1 MTTELISYLTKEKFL
16 NLAIES
22 VTETYELYNYDVRFY
37 GSINDDFAIGLNNLK
52 LPETFELRVALYE
65 DGTLGMV
72 NGNCTFFDPVAYHE
86 LVVYLEIGQLERN
99 TLVAMVKETLA
110 KFDTAKLSLEVDTSS
125 ISDDDIKE
133 NFTGVCVELVN
144 VKMTLDSGKRRNFF

>member
-1 MTTELISYLTKEKFL
+1 MATELISYLTKEKFL

-37 GSINDDFAIGLNNLK
+37 GSINDDFAMNFNNLK
-52 LPETFELRVALYE
+52 LPETFEVRVALYE

-72 NGNCTFFDPVAYHE
+72 NGNCTFFDPVAFHE

-99 TLVAMVKETLA
+99 TLVTMVKETLA
-110 KFDTAKLSLEVDTSS
+110 NFDTAKLSLEVDTSNLNNS
-125 ISDDDIKE
+125 GMEE

-144 VKMTLDSGKRRNFF
+144 IKMTLDSGKRRNFF

>member
-1 MTTELISYLTKEKFL
+1 METNWDLLIE
-16 NLAIES
+16 NH
-22 VTETYELYNYDVRFY
+22 
-37 GSINDDFAIGLNNLK
+37 
-52 LPETFELRVALYE
+52 
-65 DGTLGMV
+65 
-72 NGNCTFFDPVAYHE
+72 FDK
-86 LVVYLEIGQLERN
+86 
-99 TLVAMVKETLA
+99 KETLA